1 MKKKLKGITMI
12 VIMLFGILGLVGCSQ
27 KASKYTE
34 EEHIQRVT
42 ERIQKK
48 YIDTDLS
55 WVDREQPT
63 SFDVFPLYNINNKLE
78 YFLVEFEPYGFLFI
92 QLRDERKKVF
102 SWTGAST
109 SMYKISATGN
119 DEWIS
124 NDGKIVYNKSPYF
137 IAGIKNERRYLLLGY
152 IVAVKKKEKFVNLIS
167 LEEVEIS
174 NGEVTKEQVGIGL
187 DFGWPKKDNDL

>member
-1 MKKKLKGITMI
+1 MKKKLKGITMM

-34 EEHIQRVT
+34 DEHIQRVT

-63 SFDVFPLYNINNKLE
+63 SFDVYPLYNENNKLE

-124 NDGKIVYNKSPYF
+124 KDGKTVYNKSPYF
-137 IAGIKNERRYLLLGY
+137 IAEINNERRYLLLGY
-152 IVAVKKKEKFVNLIS
+152 IVAVKQKEKFVNLIS
-167 LEEVEIS
+167 QEEVEIS
-174 NGEVTKEQVGIGL
+174 NGEVTREQVGIGL